1 MPSSKELAP
10 STAPFFPNQFIKNQ
24 FCSKPQ
30 YPPGDT
36 DLSGKVAIVTGSN
49 TGLGFECA
57 RQLLSYKLSRLIL
70 AVRTAAKGEYAAT
83 KLRTQYPQATVDVW
97 LLDMSSYESIQA
109 IARKAE
115 KELSRLDIAILN
127 AGIAG
132 SEFKIVPET
141 GHEEAMQVNYLSTML
156 LTILLLPVLKAKL
169 EPGQPGRLTI
179 VTSMLSI
186 IAKFA
191 NKNANPLLP
200 SFDEKKNFDSTD
212 NYPKTKFLGQ
222 LSLWKLTDLVSSD
235 DVIINMVE
243 PGFTKGTELQRDAPF
258 AVKAAL
264 NLLKAVSA
272 RDVKLAVSTYID
284 AAIVKGKDSHGSILT
299 NWEIAPYAPFE
310 YTSEGREVM
319 ERLWKETIEELGP
332 MGVGKILESLS
343 ES

>member
-1 MPSSKELAP
+1 MPSSKELLP

-30 YPPGDT
+30 YPPKDT

-57 RQLLSYKLSRLIL
+57 RQLLSYKLSRLII
-70 AVRTAAKGEYAAT
+70 AVRTAAKGKDAAA
-83 KLRTQYPQATVDVW
+83 KLRDQYPNATIDVW
-97 LLDMSSYESIQA
+97 LLDMSSYESVRA
-109 IARKAE
+109 FVTRTE

-127 AGIAG
+127 AGITG

-141 GHEEAMQVNYLSTML
+141 SHEEALQVNYLSTML
-156 LTILLLPVLKAKL
+156 LTILLLPILKVKSD
-169 EPGQPGRLTI
+169 PGQPGRLTI
-179 VTSMLSI
+179 VTTMLSI

-200 SFDEKKNFDSTD
+200 SFDDRKNFDSVD
-212 NYPKTKFLGQ
+212 NYSKTKLLGQ
-222 LSLWKLTDLVSSD
+222 LSLWKLADLVSSD
-235 DVIINMVE
+235 DTIINMVE

-258 AVKAAL
+258 ATKVAL

-272 RDVKLAVSTYID
+272 RDVKLAASTYID

-310 YTSEGREVM
+310 YTSEGHEVM

-332 MGVGKILESLS
+332 MGVGRILESLS
-343 ES
+343 KS